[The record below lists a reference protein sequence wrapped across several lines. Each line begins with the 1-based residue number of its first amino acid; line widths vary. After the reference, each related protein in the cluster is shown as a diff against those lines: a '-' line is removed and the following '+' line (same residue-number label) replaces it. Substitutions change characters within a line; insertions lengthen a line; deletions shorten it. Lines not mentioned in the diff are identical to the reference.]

1 MSLLLREHFELMSD
15 RYSAG
20 GWKMLRML
28 WLGLFCLTA
37 SASSAAGLLI
47 GPFCIDGT
55 STRLDTTEITYTAE
69 GKWTRAVLKRAPRN
83 GPQKPM
89 LVVFKGLPTPAPFL
103 ESCQQIVEREA
114 AVGNR
119 PLLAGQIEQIEIDGN
134 AFESKAGTN
143 RFQVE
148 PGRFSAKLGHVLR
161 YDLSI
166 LGGTTQLAG
175 AKLLVKNTKTILAET
190 NKLTGELEIEA
201 WNRTIDGA
209 RINFNGFELTGLNFA
224 PKRPDRDNVTFHFD
238 LDGGTTTL
246 WHGLLVANQSGSFAS
261 DALSISG
268 LDLKGVAATYKRVEL
283 SAREGTLS
291 VSLKSINGHVDEALQ
306 SNAISTLSFSD
317 ASFALGDLLA
327 DGEQQPLGLVATNP
341 TLRDLSFDAARGLI
355 AGPAGASVIEGA
367 SQGTVAELTLGQF
380 SSSIHFSNPSSTVL
394 SLLGGNDP
402 SDSVDIKLSR
412 DLDNLTLGGAIATS
426 TLALGKLYVEEPLKL
441 ALIDITTS
449 LADVAAT
456 LEFPI
461 DINAD
466 ASEGRVNFHTEDYKV
481 GLTGRFEGLR
491 LKGQLKVPLAD
502 LESSHLFVKAKDF
515 FLGLE
520 LAAFLEPMIAGVK
533 PTLSETTLRFGN
545 PTDLK
550 VGRISEG
557 RILTSVGEMVVGE
570 PILRIGENGK
580 KAKATLALTTEAG
593 ADLLYDLDRGRLL
606 IARGKLVA
614 DDVRFHFIEPGGE
627 IDVNGTHVTEPD
639 ITLKHIGVEFVGT
652 DELEFGTAELIGFK
666 AQGHRVYKP
675 ANTEKPS
682 DVTFDARL
690 TSPLSVADA
699 NALKVGYKDVLS
711 LEALQVRGFEIGMSS
726 GQIDFGRDIRV
737 GNAAVSISARQV
749 NRVKVN
755 EVEGVILDEA
765 RFNASGVLNA
775 GLANAP
781 SFRIDFNASGPTDRL
796 NGRGS
801 ASVSPFAGGR
811 TFDAEIGFKCENGL
825 RLKVPSEINLA
836 VAGVNFDVSVRN
848 GDFSGSGQTAPLA
861 AAFHTT
867 SGRDCDSPV
876 EKWIIVP
883 EQSGWTWGIC
893 DFPPRKCKWSWTTPE
908 INFKYKIK
916 LAVRFAAV
924 TLFMSNPV
932 VNLNNGKV
940 RYCNRGYASFG
951 PTVFVGGYSP
961 QIVTNYP
968 GADAIVNAIIAGN
981 FELAQTVTGTALI
994 GSVLTTVTDI
1004 INVGQVV
1011 CYE

>member
-1 MSLLLREHFELMSD
+1 
-15 RYSAG
+15 
-20 GWKMLRML
+20 MLRML
-28 WLGLFCLTA
+28 CAGLFCLVA

-55 STRLDTTEITYTAE
+55 STRLDTTETTFTVD
-69 GKWTRAVLKRAPRN
+69 GKWTRAVLKRAPKK
-83 GPQKPM
+83 GTQKPM
-89 LVVFKGLPTPAPFL
+89 LVVFKGVPTPAPFL
-103 ESCQQIVEREA
+103 ESCQQIVERET
-114 AVGNR
+114 AVGNS
-119 PLLAGQIEQIEIDGN
+119 PLLAGRIEQIEIDGH
-134 AFESKAGTN
+134 AFESNAGTS

-148 PGRFSAKLGHVLR
+148 PGRFSAKLGHVLQ
-161 YDLSI
+161 YDLPV

-175 AKLLVKNTKTILAET
+175 AKLWIKNTETILAEAG
-190 NKLTGELEIEA
+190 KLTGEFEIEA

-209 RINFNGFELTGLNFA
+209 RINFEGVELTGLNFA
-224 PKRPDRDNVTFHFD
+224 PKRPNRDNVAFHFD

-246 WHGLLVANQSGSFAS
+246 WQGRLVANQSGSFAS
-261 DALSISG
+261 YALSISG
-268 LDLKGVAATYKRVEL
+268 LDLKGVAATFKRVEL
-283 SAREGTLS
+283 SAREGVLS
-291 VSLKSINGHVDEALQ
+291 VSLKSVDGHVDEALQ
-306 SNAISTLSFSD
+306 SNAISTVSFRD
-317 ASFALGDLLA
+317 ASFALGDLSA
-327 DGEQQPLGLVATNP
+327 NGEQLPLGLVATNP
-341 TLRDLSFDAARGLI
+341 TMRDLSFDAAQGLI

-367 SQGTVAELTLGQF
+367 SQGTVAELTPGQF
-380 SSSIHFSNPSSTVL
+380 SSSIHFSNPSSAVL
-394 SLLGGNDP
+394 SLLGGSDL
-402 SDSVDIKLSR
+402 SDSVDLRLSR
-412 DLDNLTLGGAIATS
+412 HVDDLTLGGVIATS
-426 TLALGKLYVEEPLKL
+426 TLALGKLDVEEPLKL
-441 ALIDITTS
+441 TLNDITAS

-461 DINAD
+461 DIDAK
-466 ASEGRVNFHTEDYKV
+466 ASEGKVNFHTEDYKV
-481 GLTGRFEGLR
+481 GLTGKFEGLR
-491 LKGQLKVPLAD
+491 LKGLLRIPLAD

-515 FLGLE
+515 FLGLG

-533 PTLSETTLRFGN
+533 PTLSETTLRFSN

-557 RILTSVGEMVVGE
+557 RIFTSVGQMVVGE

-593 ADLLYDLDRGRLL
+593 ADLLYDLERGRLL

-627 IDVNGTHVTEPD
+627 IDINGTRVTEPD
-639 ITLKHIGVEFVGT
+639 ITLKHLGVEFVGT
-652 DELEFGTAELIGFK
+652 DDLDFGTAELVGFK

-675 ANTEKPS
+675 ADPEKPS

-690 TSPLSVADA
+690 TTPLSVADA

-711 LEALQVRGFEIGMSS
+711 LEALQVRGFEVGMSS
-726 GQIDFGRDIRV
+726 GQIDFGGDIRV
-737 GNAAVSISARQV
+737 GNAAVSISSRQV

-755 EVEGVILDEA
+755 DIEAVILDDA
-765 RFNASGVLNA
+765 RFNASGILNA

-781 SFRIDFNASGPTDRL
+781 SFRIDLNASGPTDRL
-796 NGRGS
+796 NGSGS

-811 TFDAEIGFKCENGL
+811 TFDAEIAFKCEDGS

-836 VAGVNFDVSVRN
+836 VAGVNFDVSVKD
-848 GDFSGSGQTAPLA
+848 GDFSGSGQTNPLA
-861 AAFHTT
+861 VAFHTT
-867 SGRDCDSPV
+867 SGRDCDSPL

-883 EQSGWTWGIC
+883 EESGWTWGIC
-893 DFPPRKCKWSWTTPE
+893 DFPPRKCKWKWTTPE

-924 TLFMSNPV
+924 TLFMTNPV

-968 GADAIVNAIIAGN
+968 GADAIVNAIIAGS
-981 FELAQTVTGTALI
+981 FELAQTVAGTALI
-994 GSVLTTVTDI
+994 NSVLTTVTDI

-1011 CYE
+1011 CYD